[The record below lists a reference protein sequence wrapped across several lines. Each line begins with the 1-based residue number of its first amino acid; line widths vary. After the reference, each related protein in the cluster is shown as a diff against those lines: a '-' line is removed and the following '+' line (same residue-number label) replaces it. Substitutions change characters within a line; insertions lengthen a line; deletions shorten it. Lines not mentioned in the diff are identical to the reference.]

1 MPDQPKFRLCITM
14 AGAVSAGSYTGGV
27 VDYLLETLELWEKAK
42 EKNRSLGEGHPDYDK
57 SIPMHDVEIDV
68 ISGAS
73 AGGITGTLTML
84 SLLDKNHRPYNENN
98 PNGVNNK
105 FYESWVTMADNGRGD
120 TLEKMLRN
128 DDLKDKV
135 PSLLNTDAI
144 EEIADKALKVVSSQD
159 SITFPSYVSQELD
172 LVLTTTNLRGVN
184 FKVDFSG
191 ANKNDDNGT
200 VITTHGG
207 FFRYKIANGDLKSGI
222 PDGGD
227 ELFYVIDP
235 KDEKDIGAL
244 RDATLSTAAFPIGLK
259 SREITISNE
268 YIKRFPRY
276 LFGDREG
283 ITAQEIEGDTYT
295 FNSIDGGLINNEPY
309 GIGLKIL
316 RERMDKQDFDNGK
329 YAVIMVDPFP
339 NKDTDTSKSESN
351 GILDIAAGMF
361 KSLRNQVMFNQDGIL
376 DALDLKNRT
385 KFLIEP
391 VRKVERNGSF
401 KLAKNVLASA
411 PISGFAGFLSA
422 DLRKHDYQLG
432 RYNCQAFLRY
442 HFSVALGA
450 VKDRLGVGITDE
462 ASSRFRFSDKPKDE
476 TGNMHFPIIPDMRV
490 LKNFDEQLDT
500 DTYGADAKISLL
512 PFPSVNFEHF
522 EKKYKKSIKKRLQ
535 KVSNGLIDNTFFK
548 IANWLFLRG
557 KMYKAVIGMI
567 KKELKEGELLK

>member
-1 MPDQPKFRLCITM
+1 MPDQPKFKLCITM

-27 VDYLLETLELWEKAK
+27 IDYLMETLSLWEEAK
-42 EKNRSLGEGHPDYDK
+42 EKNRALGENHPDYNK
-57 SIPMHDVEIDV
+57 TIPMHDVELDV

-84 SLLDKNHRPYNENN
+84 SLLDKNHLPYNENN

-105 FYESWVTMADNGRGD
+105 FYESWVTMADNEAGD
-120 TLEKMLRN
+120 TLDKMLRN
-128 DDLKDKV
+128 NDLKHEV
-135 PSLLNTDAI
+135 RSLLNTDAI
-144 EEIADKALKVVSSQD
+144 EEIADKALKVVTDQD
-159 SITFPSYVSQELD
+159 NISFPNYVSPKLD

-191 ANKNDDNGT
+191 ANKSDNGT

-207 FFRYKIANGDLKSGI
+207 FFRYKIANGKLKSGI
-222 PDGGD
+222 PSGSD
-227 ELFYVIDP
+227 ELFYVVDP
-235 KDEKDIGAL
+235 KNEKDIGAL

-259 SREITISNE
+259 SREVTISNE
-268 YIKRFPRY
+268 YIKRFPKY
-276 LFGDREG
+276 LFGDSDG
-283 ITAQEIEGDTYT
+283 ITAEAVEGDSYT

-316 RERMDKQDFDNGK
+316 REGMEEKDFDEGK

-339 NKDTDTSKSESN
+339 NKDTDTSSRSGN
-351 GILDIAAGMF
+351 GILDVAKGMF

-376 DALDLKNRT
+376 DALNLKNRT

-391 VRKVERNGSF
+391 VRKIEQNGVL
-401 KLAKNVLASA
+401 KVAKNVLASA

-442 HFSVALGA
+442 HFCVEKEA
-450 VKDRLGVGITDE
+450 VSGRLGISATPE
-462 ASSRFRFSDKPKDE
+462 AFDRFRFSDIPKDE
-476 TGNMHFPIIPDMRV
+476 SGNMFFPIIPDMRV
-490 LKNFDEQLDT
+490 KKNFNEQLDIEN
-500 DTYGADAKISLL
+500 YGSDAKIQLL
-512 PFPSVNFEHF
+512 PFPSVSFDRF
-522 EKKYKKSIKKRLQ
+522 EKRYKKNIKKRLQ
-535 KVSNGLIDNTFFK
+535 KVSNGLIDNKLFS

-557 KMYKAVIGMI
+557 KMYKAVSNMI
-567 KKELKEGELLK
+567 KKELQEGGLLK